1 MVDYVQGKVRALQPR
16 CRGLGTPLVSVTPD
30 FPKKT
35 KCISYVR
42 QDQVYTHM
50 IDVMSEISINSNKNV
65 QELNHYIISLLHS
78 DVRLEGLYNDQTITM
93 KTQLHLHLP
102 QASDWGHAS
111 LRTLRSR

>member
-1 MVDYVQGKVRALQPR
+1 MGCEQSGNYCTREAKANLP
-16 CRGLGTPLVSVTPD
+16 SVTPD

-50 IDVMSEISINSNKNV
+50 IDVMSEISINSNKKV

-78 DVRLEGLYNDQTITM
+78 DVRLEGLYNDQTISM
-93 KTQLHLHLP
+93 KM
-102 QASDWGHAS
+102 
-111 LRTLRSR
+111 